1 MGGKTQKRA
10 RTAKKA
16 GPGSKPEAPRSSE
29 KIKRR
34 KPQRLPP
41 SIPVISSFRKNN
53 GVYVNYEGQEIKVS
67 EETAV
72 VFSNQAALRNAVDR
86 LSAMVRE
93 THARLITVEIEIQ
106 RNGKQ
111 PNLAMHK
118 GAYTMLMCVNARF
131 FKYAVCVHHEE
142 FFDCLF
148 E

>member
-1 MGGKTQKRA
+1 
-10 RTAKKA
+10 
-16 GPGSKPEAPRSSE
+16 
-29 KIKRR
+29 
-34 KPQRLPP
+34 
-41 SIPVISSFRKNN
+41 
-53 GVYVNYEGQEIKVS
+53 
-67 EETAV
+67 
-72 VFSNQAALRNAVDR
+72 
-86 LSAMVRE
+86 MVRE
-93 THARLITVEIEIQ
+93 THARLITVEREIQ